1 MKDQYPSYD
10 YEIDG
15 FGQPIRLDRDEQL
28 TGKTQGGG
36 VALYVNQRWCKT
48 VIVRESIC
56 TPNIELLSISLRP
69 FYLPREIPQVFL
81 TVVYILPK
89 ASLADAT
96 STIVK
101 LVHRLQSISL
111 DAPHF
116 ILGDFNSCCLKKPL
130 GHFYQYVNCPTRHGK
145 VLDLCYGTI
154 KGAYKS
160 YAMAPLGSSDHNCV
174 LLAPVYQH

>member
-1 MKDQYPSYD
+1 MIALTETWLKDQYPSHD

-15 FGQPIRLDRDEQL
+15 FGQPIQLDRDEQL

-56 TPNIELLSISLRP
+56 TSNIELLSISRRP

-81 TVVYILPK
+81 TMVYIHPK

-101 LVHRLQSISL
+101 LVHRLQSISP

-116 ILGDFNSCCLKKPL
+116 I
-130 GHFYQYVNCPTRHGK
+130 
-145 VLDLCYGTI
+145 
-154 KGAYKS
+154 
-160 YAMAPLGSSDHNCV
+160 
-174 LLAPVYQH
+174 